1 MDFRCFPNDKQQRCV
16 PSIIEFYCFPPIST
30 NVDDQLN
37 FSCCHYDT
45 VTIVIIV
52 IACVIIT
59 ISVIIM
65 IFIDLTFTI
74 TTGFATLQTQPDKQ
88 TLVPMNPNE
97 SHLVE
102 LSVWK

>member
-1 MDFRCFPNDKQQRCV
+1 MSELDTKILCWTSQAQNCQWILDVFQMIYKQQRCV
-16 PSIIEFYCFPPIST
+16 HSIIEFYCFPPIST

-59 ISVIIM
+59 ISVIINALN
-65 IFIDLTFTI
+65 F
-74 TTGFATLQTQPDKQ
+74 
-88 TLVPMNPNE
+88 
-97 SHLVE
+97 
-102 LSVWK
+102 